1 MVIKVRKGSNIPL
14 VAQREEIRDILR
26 LHDELVRHR
35 TLWDAE
41 PWLELDMST
50 PQLKALLLISEEEGL
65 RMRELARRLGGSF
78 SNATVLVDRLV
89 DRGLVER
96 LADAEDR
103 RVVLVRAADEGQQLI
118 DQLVTSWRTLST
130 PLLEALAPEDLSKVH
145 EALRVL
151 LEAARQNRK
160 T

>member
-1 MVIKVRKGSNIPL
+1 MK
-14 VAQREEIRDILR
+14 QREEIRDILR
-26 LHDELVRHR
+26 LQDKLVQHR
-35 TLWDAE
+35 RVWDTR

-50 PQLKALLLISEEEGL
+50 PQFKAMLLISEDREI

-96 LADAEDR
+96 MAEPKDR
-103 RVVLVRAADEGQQLI
+103 RVVLVRATGEGRHLI
-118 DQLVTSWRTLST
+118 EQLVTSWRTLST
-130 PLLEALAPEDLSKVH
+130 PLLETLAPEELDTVH

-151 LEAARQNRK
+151 LKAVQRNREG
-160 T
+160 